1 MHRLAQ
7 QHHDLAVV
15 QLVETPYDLQDRN
28 IVCYPNL
35 LLLFEIEV
43 PRLFLQPRTVYSA
56 VTVDL
61 VKGDAARSNMFPE
74 SADIEISTAALI
86 PRLVTNAA
94 AIEAARKLVL
104 RWLRHKYKVYKSPRI
119 DVIKQQEVYKAFFY
133 TQNHKGEDI
142 LVDSVRGIKL
152 LDND

>member
-1 MHRLAQ
+1 
-7 QHHDLAVV
+7 
-15 QLVETPYDLQDRN
+15 
-28 IVCYPNL
+28 
-35 LLLFEIEV
+35 
-43 PRLFLQPRTVYSA
+43 
-56 VTVDL
+56 
-61 VKGDAARSNMFPE
+61 MFPE

-86 PRLVTNAA
+86 PRLVTDAA

>member
-1 MHRLAQ
+1 MICRAETLCVIQICSCSSRLKSRASSCNR
-7 QHHDLAVV
+7 
-15 QLVETPYDLQDRN
+15 EPS
-28 IVCYPNL
+28 
-35 LLLFEIEV
+35 
-43 PRLFLQPRTVYSA
+43 YSA

-86 PRLVTNAA
+86 PRLVTDAA

-119 DVIKQQEVYKAFFY
+119 DVVKQQEVYKAFFY